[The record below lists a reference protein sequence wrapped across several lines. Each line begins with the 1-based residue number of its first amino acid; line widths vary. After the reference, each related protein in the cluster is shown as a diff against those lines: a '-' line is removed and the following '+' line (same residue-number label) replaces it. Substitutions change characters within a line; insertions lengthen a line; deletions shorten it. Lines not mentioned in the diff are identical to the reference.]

1 MQRLTTNDVTRLDV
15 GNAQYAAITDEDGV
29 VIDDTVIYRL
39 PDEDGDETYL
49 FVPNAGTDEAT
60 HERWVSHRNGW
71 DLEATVDNRTDEYAM
86 FAVQGPNA
94 ADLVDAVTEEP
105 VTELDRFEAT
115 DAAVDGVDCWSH
127 APATPVKTASS
138 YSFLRRR
145 PSGSGRSTTASHA
158 GSVPGYAPDRSRPR
172 PRGPGVR
179 SRVESPN
186 PYEIGIGFT
195 VDLETEF
202 VGRDALARATEAG
215 HEEQLVGFQLI
226 DRGVPRHGYDITNT
240 DGRVV
245 GTVTS
250 GTMSP
255 SLEQP
260 IGLGYVPTEYA
271 EPGTTL
277 QVVVRGQSK
286 RRESKP
292 HPSSKLYNN
301 DIRRTRG
308 STVSGIARVGTRDE
322 RRRPRRDHGVRPG
335 RTGRR
340 GLRRTS
346 RRGRFGDTGSGVR
359 RHRVDQGG
367 LDLYAPAGGEI
378 VSVNE
383 ALFDSPEL
391 VNDDPSARAGCSRS
405 TPTIR
410 TNSRRCSRP
419 RSTRT
424 RSPET
429 DGRCQR
435 LASAGLGRR
444 TASRRNVSVNRSSL
458 RWGDRLYA
466 IRTRATRMTAPIAHA
481 SQRRTSPTA

>member
-1 MQRLTTNDVTRLDV
+1 MPLQTPPLRGIHDERGAKFTEFGGWDMPVEFDSIRTEHAAVREDAGIFDVSHMGQIHVTGPDATALMQRLTTNDVTRLDV

-115 DAAVDGVDCWSH
+115 DAAVDGVDCWVARTGYTGEDGFELLVPEAEAERVWSLYDCQPCGLG
-127 APATPVKTASS
+127 ARDT
-138 YSFLRRR
+138 LRIE
-145 PSGSGRSTTASHA
+145 A
-158 GSVPGYAPDRSRPR
+158 GLVLAGQEFDHESNPR
-172 PRGPGVR
+172 T
-179 SRVESPN
+179 

-286 RRESKP
+286 K
-292 HPSSKLYNN
+292 
-301 DIRRTRG
+301 TRVETTPFIE
-308 STVSGIARVGTRDE
+308 TV
-322 RRRPRRDHGVRPG
+322 
-335 RTGRR
+335 
-340 GLRRTS
+340 
-346 RRGRFGDTGSGVR
+346 
-359 RHRVDQGG
+359 
-367 LDLYAPAGGEI
+367 
-378 VSVNE
+378 
-383 ALFDSPEL
+383 
-391 VNDDPSARAGCSRS
+391 
-405 TPTIR
+405 
-410 TNSRRCSRP
+410 
-419 RSTRT
+419 
-424 RSPET
+424 
-429 DGRCQR
+429 
-435 LASAGLGRR
+435 
-444 TASRRNVSVNRSSL
+444 
-458 RWGDRLYA
+458 
-466 IRTRATRMTAPIAHA
+466 
-481 SQRRTSPTA
+481 